1 MLHDVPRVQF
11 VIRSKGTRETLC
23 EIKKMKKE
31 GRKKE
36 LDNAIWADKIT
47 RERRKA
53 IDEKKVGESPEELE
67 KNTGEF
73 VG

>member
-1 MLHDVPRVQF
+1 MRN
-11 VIRSKGTRETLC
+11 
-23 EIKKMKKE
+23 KKNEK

-67 KNTGEF
+67 KNSEEF
-73 VG
+73 AG